1 MTDAVVV
8 GSGPNGLTAAAVLAE
23 AGLAVLVVEAAEQIG
38 GGTRSEELT
47 LPGFV
52 HDRCSAIH
60 PFGAASS
67 VFRHLPLEDHGLEWV
82 HPEIA
87 LAHPLDDGSAGMLER
102 SLETTAEHFGADGR
116 RWRRVMEPMA
126 RSFDAVAEGVLQ
138 PLLRVPRHPF
148 VMARFGV
155 RALWPAAAFARRAFT
170 TEQAR
175 GAFAGVAAHSIL
187 PLSAPATAAVGIV
200 FCASAHARG
209 WPAVRGG
216 SQKLAD
222 ALASYIRAQG
232 GKIVTGER
240 VATLADIPTASAV
253 LFDTSPRAVV
263 QIAGDRLPASYARR
277 LRKYRHGPGS
287 FKIDYALDGPVPWKA
302 DECRRAGTVHL
313 GGTLDEVAA
322 NEQAVHKGQHPDRPY
337 VLVAQQSL
345 FDDTR
350 APEGKHTL
358 WAYCHVPAG
367 STVDMTDAIENQL
380 ERFAPGFRDL
390 VLARHVMFP
399 ADLEA
404 HNANYVGGDI
414 AGGSSGGLQILFRPT
429 LSVDPYATPADGL
442 YLCSA
447 STPPGGGVHGMCGY
461 WAAQSALKRT
471 FGLAS

>member
-1 MTDAVVV
+1 MADAVIV
-8 GSGPNGLTAAAVLAE
+8 GSGPNGLAAAAVLAE
-23 AGLAVLVVEAAEQIG
+23 AGLSVLVIEAEDRIG

-60 PFGAASS
+60 PFGAASA
-67 VFRHLPLEDHGLEWV
+67 VFRHLPLHEHGLEWV
-82 HPEIA
+82 HPEVA
-87 LAHPLDDGSAGMLER
+87 FAHPLDDGSAGMVER
-102 SLETTAEHFGADGR
+102 SLESTAEHFGADAR
-116 RWRRVMEPMA
+116 RWRRVMGPIVRRFDHVA
-126 RSFDAVAEGVLQ
+126 DAVMQ
-138 PLLRVPRHPF
+138 PMLRVPRHP
-148 VMARFGV
+148 VTLARFGM
-155 RALWPAAAFARRAFT
+155 RALWPATTFARRAFV

-187 PLSAPATAAVGIV
+187 PLSAPATAAVGVV
-200 FCASAHARG
+200 FGSSAHARG
-209 WPAVRGG
+209 WPAARGG
-216 SQKLAD
+216 SQGIAD
-222 ALASYIRAQG
+222 ALASYVRSKG
-232 GKIVTGER
+232 GEVVTGQR
-240 VATLADIPTASAV
+240 VRTLADVPPASAV
-253 LFDTSPRAVV
+253 LFDVSPRALAD
-263 QIAGDRLPASYARR
+263 IAGDRLPSKYLTR
-277 LRKYRHGPGS
+277 LRRYRHGPGS

-322 NEQAVHKGQHPDRPY
+322 SERAVHEGRHPDRPY

-345 FDDTR
+345 FDESR

-367 STVDMTDAIENQL
+367 STVDMTDAIEDQL

-390 VLARHVMFP
+390 VLARSVMFP

-404 HNANYVGGDI
+404 HNANYIGGDI

-429 LSVDPYATPADGL
+429 VSADPYATPTDGL

-461 WAAQSALKRT
+461 WAAQSALRRT
-471 FGLAS
+471 FGVR